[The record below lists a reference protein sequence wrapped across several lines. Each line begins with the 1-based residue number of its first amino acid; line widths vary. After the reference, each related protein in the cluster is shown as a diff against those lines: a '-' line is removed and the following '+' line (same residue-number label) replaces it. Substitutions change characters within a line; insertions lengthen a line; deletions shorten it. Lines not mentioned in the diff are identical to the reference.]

1 MTESSPRVGSDHL
14 TKLPEAILGRI
25 LFSGYLSTKW
35 YHTVGIIL
43 VSKKI
48 FELGKTYIAYVDNS
62 NRIQLDAFTQKIS
75 PLGVLGIQSV
85 ARNVVLLDLSFST
98 IEYSPEVGQMLVSMR
113 ATLRGLSLRGTGVK
127 DDFVRDYVASLT
139 HLRYLNLAQTSA
151 SERTNITDEGATH
164 LCALAK
170 LKWLN
175 ISTSNITA
183 KTLVGLQE
191 AAPGMFHLD
200 LFGCKLLTDE
210 AIPVLCAWKL
220 QTLDISNC
228 PLLTMKAFEMLCDT
242 RYVSYVWCMA
252 SK

>member
-1 MTESSPRVGSDHL
+1 MAECSPRVGSDHL
-14 TKLPEAILGRI
+14 TTLPEAILGRI

-98 IEYSPEVGQMLVSMR
+98 IDYSPEVGQMIVSMR
-113 ATLRGLSLRGTGVK
+113 GTLRGLSLRGTGVK
-127 DDFVRDYVASLT
+127 DDFLRDYVGSLT

-151 SERTNITDEGATH
+151 SERAYITDGGATH
-164 LCALAK
+164 LCALTQ

-175 ISTSNITA
+175 ISTSSITA
-183 KTLVGLQE
+183 KTLIELQA
-191 AAPGMFHLD
+191 AAPRIFHLD

-210 AIPVLCAWKL
+210 ALPALCAWKL

-228 PLLTMKAFEMLCDT
+228 PLLTMKAFEALCDT
-242 RYVSYVWCMA
+242 RYVLCVWMYA
-252 SK
+252 L